1 MKTITLLMISLLFWF
16 FVAGFKNTDFLFF
29 TPQFSRNF
37 LISPPKNDSH
47 IIKEH
52 SFTLPKT
59 LWWIWEKKS
68 WLLMLIFTYFK
79 RNFCGIK
86 KQHFCTFYTTTNN
99 CLIILWSSPIMCLNF
114 VHFLHY
120 NNTKDQSSIFVH
132 DEKKINGAFFVPLL
146 WHFLIPLA
154 KKFVSEHF
162 LLQNLV
168 TKTFCSPFE

>member
-1 MKTITLLMISLLFWF
+1 MNAFIMSSLCRSNRDLSHEHYYTFNDLIIVLIF

-29 TPQFSRNF
+29 TPQFSSNF

-59 LWWIWEKKS
+59 LWWIWKKKS

-114 VHFLHY
+114 VHFSTL
-120 NNTKDQSSIFVH
+120 
-132 DEKKINGAFFVPLL
+132 
-146 WHFLIPLA
+146 
-154 KKFVSEHF
+154 
-162 LLQNLV
+162 
-168 TKTFCSPFE
+168 